1 MSWSNTLADYVA
13 QPTSFWPE
21 DRPLQANKLEEMVQ
35 RQCSAL
41 GLTAARLVETII
53 GATQARADA
62 GTPTLFLINCGSS
75 GSHWLEAMLAA
86 AIPDVRPCGEVYIPP
101 VASERLAGQPTA
113 QGCFADGLHQ
123 LHMEPCAPAGPR
135 DILINSAHSW
145 GPHDAMPAR
154 AVSVFLVRDP
164 LDVVASRT
172 FRKPK
177 LRRHLNPTSS
187 DVEYLD
193 KNIAFVTKFYRSALR
208 RKPRHIVRYEDLRS
222 RPEQALG
229 ALANLLGRPVGQDAL
244 AEVARTYSAEGQARS
259 GARLS
264 NTYRGNATAPEGLLA
279 EAAEKLQGLRR
290 ELDYR

>member
-1 MSWSNTLADYVA
+1 MSWSNTLADYVE

-21 DRPLQANKLEEMVQ
+21 DRPLQARKLEEAVQ
-35 RQCSAL
+35 RHSSAL
-41 GLTAARLVETII
+41 GLAAPRLVETVIE
-53 GATQARADA
+53 ATQARADA

-86 AIPDVRPCGEVYIPP
+86 AIPGVRPCGEVYIPP
-101 VASERLAGQPTA
+101 VASERLAEQPA
-113 QGCFADGLHQ
+113 ARSCFADGLHQ
-123 LHMEPCAPAGPR
+123 LHMEQRAPAGPR

-145 GPHDAMPAR
+145 GPHDMMPGS

-177 LRRHLNPTSS
+177 LRRHLSPSSS

-193 KNIAFVTKFYRSALR
+193 KNVAFVTKFYRSALR
-208 RKPRHIVRYEDLRS
+208 RKPRHIVRYEDLRT

-229 ALANLLGRPVGQDAL
+229 ALASLLGRPAGQDAL

-264 NTYRGNATAPEGLLA
+264 NTYRGNAKAPEGLLA
-279 EAAEKLQGLRR
+279 EAAEKLQGLRKD
-290 ELDYR
+290 LDYR